1 MILVTGASGNVGS
14 QVMGALIRQGQQVRA
29 MYRSEKDAMNPPGG
43 VSTAI
48 ADFADSQSLGRAL
61 QGIEKVFI
69 VCGPVPQLVELE
81 SNAVAAC
88 KKAGVR
94 HVVLGS
100 ALGAGTF
107 NASFPAW
114 HRKVEETLKRSGI
127 PYTIVRPNSF
137 MQNLVAFYAPTIRAQ
152 GAFYASMGKA
162 RVSLVDVRDVGDFVA
177 AVLVNPGHE
186 GATYELNGPEA
197 VTYDEVAERI
207 SKITGRAAR
216 YVDLPPAQLK
226 QAMLGTGMPEWQAD
240 ALLELQRYYTE
251 GGGAEVDETFKR
263 AVGRDSRRLNQF
275 LQEFATEFKQEAK
288 SA

>member
-1 MILVTGASGNVGS
+1 
-14 QVMGALIRQGQQVRA
+14 
-29 MYRSEKDAMNPPGG
+29 
-43 VSTAI
+43 
-48 ADFADSQSLGRAL
+48 
-61 QGIEKVFI
+61 
-69 VCGPVPQLVELE
+69 
-81 SNAVAAC
+81 
-88 KKAGVR
+88 
-94 HVVLGS
+94 
-100 ALGAGTF
+100 
-107 NASFPAW
+107 
-114 HRKVEETLKRSGI
+114 
-127 PYTIVRPNSF
+127 
-137 MQNLVAFYAPTIRAQ
+137 MQNLVAFYAPTIRTQ

-226 QAMLGTGMPEWQAD
+226 QAMIGKGMPEWQAD